1 MDIEWHFCFSKAK
14 HTNPVGQQRS
24 IMFLVGSNRV
34 YIYRDSLSNYLK
46 MLSKFLMSAVW
57 LKRKKFFKFNK
68 NERLYLELTLYS
80 LLKRLEAAHCK
91 EIEVQGQESSTEFS
105 MACKHLLHYGSF
117 SEKGTCRQRQY
128 ENGEERIC
136 CNKVHTGC
144 TLIVFNPVLQ
154 CYPGM
159 WGFPSLDS

>member
-34 YIYRDSLSNYLK
+34 YIYRDSLSNDLK

-91 EIEVQGQESSTEFS
+91 EIEVQGQESSTKFS
-105 MACKHLLHYGSF
+105 MAYKQLWELF
-117 SEKGTCRQRQY
+117 WERNLQAETVWEQ
-128 ENGEERIC
+128 GEERIC
-136 CNKVHTGC
+136 CNKVQTGC

-154 CYPGM
+154 CYPGI